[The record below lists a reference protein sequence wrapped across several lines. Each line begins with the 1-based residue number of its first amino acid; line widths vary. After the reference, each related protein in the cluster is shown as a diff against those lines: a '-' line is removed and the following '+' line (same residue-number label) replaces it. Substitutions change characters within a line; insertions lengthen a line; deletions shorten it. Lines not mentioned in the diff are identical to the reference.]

1 LTEFPDAGYNERC
14 GTPEREQGIGMK
26 RTLGLSLCVVGL
38 YGLVSG
44 DFPAGI
50 LFAAAGVIAA
60 NFFRQTRS
68 DPL

>member
-1 LTEFPDAGYNERC
+1 MKGPESRD
-14 GTPEREQGIGMK
+14 GTPEREKGIRMK
-26 RTLGLSLCVVGL
+26 RTLGISLCVVGL

-50 LFAAAGVIAA
+50 LLVAAGVIAA